1 MTKTAKIML
10 RRVGLALGFWAVF
23 MLPAI
28 AAELMTRR
36 MDLDGDGSKEAD
48 VYFDKKIITLATIDR
63 NQDQQPDV
71 TIHYKNGHRDFADI
85 DTDFDGRPDMTIVYY
100 FTGVPTAMKIDKN
113 RDGRS
118 DMWIYFQNG
127 FIYRRE
133 WDRNFDGKPDYRVL
147 FERKDDFRMTAD
159 GKEQRVDKQY
169 DDNFD
174 GIFEKSVPVYKRL
187 PMKRM
192 GLAPGDVTEIAS

>member
-36 MDLDGDGSKEAD
+36 MDLGGDGSKEAD

-113 RDGRS
+113 
-118 DMWIYFQNG
+118 
-127 FIYRRE
+127 
-133 WDRNFDGKPDYRVL
+133 
-147 FERKDDFRMTAD
+147 
-159 GKEQRVDKQY
+159 
-169 DDNFD
+169 
-174 GIFEKSVPVYKRL
+174 
-187 PMKRM
+187 
-192 GLAPGDVTEIAS
+192 